1 MPGSSLRAPLL
12 WLLVPFM
19 AGIALADIRPGSGH
33 WIPALALFAGG
44 LGVLGWWLAGRESTA
59 ARWLWPVAMIGA
71 GSLSGYVALHLRA
84 PRLDG
89 PEAAPREVVVVLEA
103 EQVFPPSP
111 TRKTLSGLGRII
123 ATEGHLTELTGQRVY
138 FSAIKRLSVT
148 PARSGRY
155 QVRGVLQPLA
165 INPRSENAAGFQ
177 RYLESAGIR
186 LTLMR
191 AQLIRE
197 ERAPGWFHR
206 FCTRTEDRLE
216 AILRVGIER
225 HPGET
230 SLYLGML
237 LGEKAA
243 LSADQQNAFMR
254 SGTFHIFSISGL
266 HVGVIAA
273 AILAVL
279 QLLRL
284 SRRTATIIGL
294 LILWLYVQVTGASVP
309 AERAFLMIA
318 FLFGS
323 RLFRLPANSL
333 AALAAAA
340 LLTLWLDPQQLFSTG
355 FQMSY
360 AVVTALVLMSAPL
373 AERWQAAWKPWRD
386 LPEANWG
393 WPRHWTV
400 WAGRE
405 IIGAWAATWVA
416 MIASTPT
423 SIGYFQLFSPGAL
436 LANLLI
442 IPLSTFAIIAGFA
455 SLVGGLCGLT
465 GISLLFNH
473 SAILIIRSM
482 DWIVLRGTDLPG
494 VYFRAQFAARW
505 MAPAALILLL
515 GVMFAGASLHWPR
528 RWGAMWW
535 PVLAVVLIL
544 FFGVRFG

>member
-1 MPGSSLRAPLL
+1 
-12 WLLVPFM
+12 M
-19 AGIALADIRPGSGH
+19 AGIALADSQPGPGQ
-33 WIPALALFAGG
+33 WIPALALLATG
-44 LGVLGWWLAGRESTA
+44 LGLLGWWFARRSGTLARLG
-59 ARWLWPVAMIGA
+59 WPMAMISA
-71 GSLSGYVALHLRA
+71 GTLSGYIALHLRS

-89 PEAAPREVVVVLEA
+89 AEAAPREVVVILEA
-103 EQVFPPSP
+103 EQLFPLSP

-123 ATEGHLTELTGQRVY
+123 STKNHLTELTGQRVY
-138 FSAIKRLSVT
+138 FSAIKRISVT

-155 QVRGVLQPLA
+155 QVRGVLQSMTASPE
-165 INPRSENAAGFQ
+165 SENAAGFQ

-197 ERAPGWFHR
+197 ERAPGWFCL
-206 FCTRTEDRLE
+206 FCTRIEDRLE
-216 AILRVGIER
+216 AILRQGIESQ
-225 HPGET
+225 PAAT

-237 LGEKAA
+237 LGEKAT
-243 LSADQQNAFMR
+243 LSTDQQNAFMR

-279 QLLRL
+279 QLVRL
-284 SRRTATIIGL
+284 SRRTASIIGL

-309 AERAFLMIA
+309 AERAFLMFA

-323 RLFRLPANSL
+323 KLFRLPGNSL

-360 AVVTALVLMSAPL
+360 AVVTALVVMSAPL
-373 AERWQAAWKPWRD
+373 AERWQAAWKPWKD

-393 WPRHWTV
+393 WPRHRAV
-400 WAGRE
+400 WLGRE

-416 MIASTPT
+416 LLASTPS
-423 SIGYFQLFSPGAL
+423 SIGYFRLFSPGGL

-442 IPLSTFAIIAGFA
+442 IPLSTFAIMAGFA

-473 SAILIIRSM
+473 SAILIIRTM
-482 DWIVLRGTDLPG
+482 DWLVLHGTDLPG
-494 VYFRAQFAARW
+494 VYFRAQFAAPW
-505 MAPAALILLL
+505 VAPVALVFLLA
-515 GVMFAGASLHWPR
+515 VMFAGASRHWPR
-528 RWGAMWW
+528 RWGATWW
-535 PVLAVVLIL
+535 PVLAVVFIL
-544 FFGVRFG
+544 FLGVKFG